1 LLIFIVHDGDR
12 EDNRAMNKETD
23 LLPWILGALAVSA
36 VAVAITLG
44 SGSKAPAPHLLR
56 ASATSLSSAMA
67 APSPPAAAT
76 LSAAAPAAP
85 LAAAPVA
92 VAPLMAQPAGLS
104 SAAPAPVAAESPA
117 SGAQIWECMSNG
129 LKTFSNNPC
138 GDKSSL
144 VQVRP
149 INTMSSTPLARSAR
163 AYPAE
168 PVYTQPYA
176 QQNSDSDQD
185 DGADQGSANADN
197 SYAVVQGFAY
207 LPRKR
212 REHPH
217 RPPHQN
223 SGPPRRN

>member
-1 LLIFIVHDGDR
+1 LLIFIVLVGGR
-12 EDNRAMNKETD
+12 EDNPAMNKETD

-36 VAVAITLG
+36 VAVAVTLG
-44 SGSKAPAPHLLR
+44 SGNKAPAPDLLR
-56 ASATSLSSAMA
+56 GGAASLSSASSA
-67 APSPPAAAT
+67 SSPPAAAT
-76 LSAAAPAAP
+76 LSAAAPAVP
-85 LAAAPVA
+85 LAAAPLA
-92 VAPLMAQPAGLS
+92 DLSLATQPAALS
-104 SAAPAPVAAESPA
+104 SAAPPMVSAGSPA
-117 SGAQIWECMSNG
+117 TGAQIWECMSNG

-149 INTMSSTPLARSAR
+149 INTMSSTPLVRSAR

-168 PVYTQPYA
+168 PVYTQSYA
-176 QQNSDSDQD
+176 EQNSYPDQD
-185 DGADQGSANADN
+185 DGAEQSSVNTDN

>member
-1 LLIFIVHDGDR
+1 LLIFIVHDGGR

-36 VAVAITLG
+36 VAVAVTLG
-44 SGSKAPAPHLLR
+44 SGSKAPAPNLLR
-56 ASATSLSSAMA
+56 GGAASLSSATS
-67 APSPPAAAT
+67 APSPPATAT
-76 LSAAAPAAP
+76 PSDAAPAAP
-85 LAAAPVA
+85 LTPAPVSD
-92 VAPLMAQPAGLS
+92 APLAARPAIS
-104 SAAPAPVAAESPA
+104 SAAPTPLSAESSAP
-117 SGAQIWECMSNG
+117 GTQIWECMSNG

-149 INTMSSTPLARSAR
+149 INTMSSTPLVRSAR

-176 QQNSDSDQD
+176 EQNSYSDQD
-185 DGADQGSANADN
+185 DGADPGSASTDN